1 MSPLLV
7 SCLLFQ
13 SPLPTHRVTAEFR
26 DVEVREVIKYIM
38 RTAPNQTYTLDTG
51 ITGQISQKFVDVP
64 FLEAVNRVA
73 RAGSVTYT
81 IEDGVFIFHQISN
94 PTPKRTRS
102 ASVIP
107 VISDPTIYSRIVT
120 ADQTTTQASLDTKVK
135 ELRAKS
141 EPAYKVLRRA
151 LDAVGVNYVVSDAL
165 KNPISIS
172 VKNVPMRE
180 VLDAIMPLCNGQY
193 TELTNIVLI
202 TQNQ

>member
-38 RTAPNQTYTLDTG
+38 RTAPNQAYTLDNG

-81 IEDGVFIFHQISN
+81 IEDGVFIFNQITN
-94 PTPKRTRS
+94 PTPKPTHKVS
-102 ASVIP
+102 GITVG
-107 VISDPTIYSRIVT
+107 SDPTLYSRIISS
-120 ADQTTTQASLDTKVK
+120 DQTTTQASLDTKVK

-172 VKNVPMRE
+172 VKNVPLRE
-180 VLDAIMPLCNGQY
+180 VLDSIMSLSNGQY
-193 TELTNIVLI
+193 TELPNIVLI
-202 TQNQ
+202 TQIQ

>member
-13 SPLPTHRVTAEFR
+13 SPLPTHRITAEFR
-26 DVEVREVIKYIM
+26 NVEAREVIKYIM
-38 RTAPNQTYTLDTG
+38 RTAPNQTYALDTE
-51 ITGQISQKFVDVP
+51 ITGRISQKFDGVP
-64 FLEAVNRVA
+64 FLDAVNGIA
-73 RAGSVTYT
+73 RAAYITYT
-81 IEDGVFIFHQISN
+81 IEDGLFSFNHIPN
-94 PTPKRTRS
+94 PTPKTTSNPRQIT
-102 ASVIP
+102 AG
-107 VISDPTIYSRIVT
+107 SDPRVFSRIIA

-172 VKNVPMRE
+172 VKNVPLRE
-180 VLDAIMPLCNGQY
+180 VLDSIMSLSNGQY
-193 TELTNIVLI
+193 TELPNIVLI
-202 TQNQ
+202 TQIQ

>member
-13 SPLPTHRVTAEFR
+13 SIFPTYRVNGEFTNA
-26 DVEVREVIKYIM
+26 EVRNVIQTLMRREPQIKYTIPPDLTERLTM
-38 RTAPNQTYTLDTG
+38 KFSDLEFGTAVSYICQASSLTYTVEGDTVA
-51 ITGQISQKFVDVP
+51 FR
-64 FLEAVNRVA
+64 RVA
-73 RAGSVTYT
+73 GTPASMMAKPVTT
-81 IEDGVFIFHQISN
+81 NQGAMMKSTSLTQVLPIDRQI
-94 PTPKRTRS
+94 
-102 ASVIP
+102 
-107 VISDPTIYSRIVT
+107 
-120 ADQTTTQASLDTKVK
+120 K
-135 ELRAKS
+135 ELHAKS

-151 LDAVGVNYVVSDAL
+151 LDAAGVNYVVSDAL

-193 TELTNIVLI
+193 TELTNIVVI